1 MALFCSLLPGH
12 SELYHYHLLCI
23 HGPYIYIWSEV
34 WTCYFLKEMVCAFL
48 GIPCFASS
56 WDDITWRSVCTTGRC
71 DLLKACTVS
80 YLSERAASCTRI
92 GEETHLKWLIFPKHC
107 QDSFLSSLFHFILFN
122 WACNWTV
129 LSPLLHFWFLHIFTT
144 AHFSH
149 ICFLQLSVSSGDQT
163 ISISNCRA

>member
-1 MALFCSLLPGH
+1 MNCSKHHH
-12 SELYHYHLLCI
+12 SSTNRDT
-23 HGPYIYIWSEV
+23 WSEV
-34 WTCYFLKEMVCAFL
+34 WTYYFLKAMVYPL
-48 GIPCFASS
+48 LQVLRMTLYYIVLYNRQVGSS
-56 WDDITWRSVCTTGRC
+56 GSVHFVWFVGKDTEVYTDRRR
-71 DLLKACTVS
+71 K
-80 YLSERAASCTRI
+80 
-92 GEETHLKWLIFPKHC
+92 LKWLIFPKHC